1 MNYQKGEAMK
11 KFVRTLAALGMAAA
25 MTAGGALTSYAGS
38 WQLDSV
44 GWWYQ
49 TDDGGY
55 LRDTFWT
62 DEYGNTYY
70 FTGKGYM
77 VTGWKQIQTEWYYF
91 DASGALQKDTII
103 DGMYYVDATGVW
115 VE

>member
-1 MNYQKGEAMK
+1 
-11 KFVRTLAALGMAAA
+11 
-25 MTAGGALTSYAGS
+25 
-38 WQLDSV
+38 
-44 GWWYQ
+44 
-49 TDDGGY
+49 
-55 LRDTFWT
+55 
-62 DEYGNTYY
+62 
-70 FTGKGYM
+70 M